1 MHSNTDAFMY
11 VLLERRRGAVVMA
24 DLAPS
29 WLVVLLPVLFVIAV
43 VLRMRVMHVDERRV
57 LGRRPRAHVTHAL
70 HLLLGTDPLHT
81 A

>member
-43 VLRMRVMHVDERRV
+43 VVLRMRVMHVDERRV
-57 LGRRPRAHVTHAL
+57 LGRRP
-70 HLLLGTDPLHT
+70 
-81 A
+81 